1 MESKHH
7 IAWADRLGLNKIWH
21 DALEYC
27 RMSYGTSEYRQAVF
41 GLYHLMVNIKDGAQ
55 LKDIIDKYRN
65 EEWETKVEVRLN
77 QWSIE
82 NPALNDEPSIVQD
95 ETEKIRDDLMS
106 DLFDFILQLL
116 EDQGFGFYKSDII
129 DEDYN
134 DKIDSTDDDEG

>member
-21 DALEYC
+21 DAIEFC

-55 LKDIIDKYRN
+55 LKDTIDKYKDG
-65 EEWETKVEVRLN
+65 EWENKISERVDK
-77 QWSIE
+77 WCME
-82 NPALNDEPSIVQD
+82 NPSLNDEPFIIQM
-95 ETEKIRDDLMS
+95 EEEKIRDDLMS

-116 EDQGFGFYKSDII
+116 EDEGFGFYKSDII

-134 DKIDSTDDDEG
+134 DRIDSTDDDGE